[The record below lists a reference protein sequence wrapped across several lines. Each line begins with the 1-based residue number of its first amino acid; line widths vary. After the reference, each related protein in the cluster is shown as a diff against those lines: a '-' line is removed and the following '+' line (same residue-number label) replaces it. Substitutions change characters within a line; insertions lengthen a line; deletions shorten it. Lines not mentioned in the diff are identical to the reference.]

1 MSPKEKAIEL
11 SIKMRSNLDVF
22 KQNLTSNRKAL
33 IVANELIESTFSK
46 KWYDNNEIIPA
57 DYLLTEYWQEVKQ
70 EIEKTMTTRIFTP
83 ELGWHDLKVYSSE
96 EVIELLEKAKE
107 STIDEI
113 IKTIKI

>member
-1 MSPKEKAIEL
+1 
-11 SIKMRSNLDVF
+11 
-22 KQNLTSNRKAL
+22 
-33 IVANELIESTFSK
+33 
-46 KWYDNNEIIPA
+46 
-57 DYLLTEYWQEVKQ
+57 
-70 EIEKTMTTRIFTP
+70 MTTRIFTP